1 MIAIEGVFSKKN
13 LEQAFFHFDSKNH
26 SEKKANENPYR
37 EMWELNGER
46 IFEEAFQCTYK
57 PDLIKE
63 YEIIK
68 SNGKR
73 RTVANFSDMDK
84 LITRLLAQKL
94 NEFYNNLFCENS
106 FAYQPD
112 KGIQKAIEKVK
123 EYVESGNEYVV
134 EIDLRNYFD
143 TIPLDRL
150 IELISEQNRDKRV
163 LSLIKGYLF
172 CTVSNAE
179 KVYEKQEGLIQGS
192 SMSPVLSNLYLHGL
206 DLLLEQNQYNFIRFA
221 DNIYVYTSNK
231 EKAMHIYQDIE
242 RYIIDDINLQINE
255 SKSGVY
261 DAFSRRVLGYDLQ
274 KRGKNVIVR
283 RHRYQKSDN
292 YSRWHASSVQ
302 IVNKEYHIIQS
313 GILNKKDYSLL
324 FENTDEKHHIP
335 VEATEQLDLYNEVV
349 ITSGVI
355 NTLSRENVRLAF
367 YEKYGNL
374 LGYFVPESYVQD
386 TNTLLIQCENY
397 CSQNRIM
404 MARKFEIAYVHNMRA
419 NVRYYSKHKKE
430 LLKECIDFLT
440 ESIKRINESST
451 VEQMMLEEARCR
463 QKYYQTFRYFITRE
477 GYEFERRTKRPP
489 MDRINALISFGNTL
503 LYNRI
508 QQFIWRTSLDS
519 RIGVVHA
526 ANRRH
531 YSLNLDFADIFKPII
546 VDRVIFTLINKGMLD
561 DDSFVTNLDG
571 SVYLSGSGKKLFIEA
586 FQTKMYSKLKKDGKQ
601 FTYNQIVEREIR
613 NYQSYVREKKKYQ
626 PYKYY

>member
-13 LEQAFFHFDSKNH
+13 LEQTFAHFDSKNH
-26 SEKKANENPYR
+26 SENKASGNPYR
-37 EMWELNGER
+37 EIWELNGEH
-46 IFEEAFQCTYK
+46 IVAEAFQCSYK

-63 YEIIK
+63 YEIINA
-68 SNGKR
+68 NGKR
-73 RTVANFSDMDK
+73 RTVANFSDTDK

-94 NEFYNNLFCENS
+94 NEFYNKSFCKYS
-106 FAYQPD
+106 FAYQPN

-123 EYVESGNEYVV
+123 EYVDAGNEYVV

-143 TIPLDRL
+143 SIPLDRL
-150 IELISEQNRDKRV
+150 LGFISEQNKDKRV

-172 CTVSNAE
+172 CTVSDGE

-192 SMSPVLSNLYLHGL
+192 SMSPVLSNLYLHRL
-206 DLLLEQNQYNFIRFA
+206 DLFLEQNQYNFIRFA
-221 DNIYVYTSNK
+221 DNIYIYTSNK
-231 EKAMHIYQDIE
+231 EHAMHIYQDIE
-242 RYIIDDINLQINE
+242 RHIIEEFALQINK

-261 DAFSRRVLGYDLQ
+261 DVYSRRVLGYDLQ

-283 RHRYQKSDN
+283 RHRYQKTDA
-292 YSRWHASSVQ
+292 YARWHTSSVQ
-302 IVNKEYHIIQS
+302 IVNKEYHIVQS

-349 ITSGVI
+349 ITSNVI

-367 YEKYGNL
+367 YDKYGNL
-374 LGYFVPESYVQD
+374 LGYYVPERFVQD

-397 CSQNRIM
+397 CSKNRIL
-404 MARKFEIAYVHNMRA
+404 MARKCEIASVHNMRA
-419 NVRYYSKHKKE
+419 NVRYYCKHKKGF
-430 LLKECIDFLT
+430 LKECIDFLT
-440 ESIKRINESST
+440 DGIKRINESAT

-463 QKYYQTFRYFITRE
+463 QKYYQAFRYFITKE

-508 QQFIWRTSLDS
+508 QQFIWRTALDS

-546 VDRVIFTLINKGMLD
+546 VDRVIFTLINKGMID
-561 DDSFVTNLDG
+561 EDCFVTNLDS
-571 SVYLSGSGKKLFIEA
+571 SVYLSGRGKKLFIEA
-586 FQTKMYSKLKKDGKQ
+586 FQTKMYSKLKQDGKQ
-601 FTYNQIVEREIR
+601 FTYNQIIEREIW
-613 NYQSYVREKKKYQ
+613 NYQAYVREEKKYQ